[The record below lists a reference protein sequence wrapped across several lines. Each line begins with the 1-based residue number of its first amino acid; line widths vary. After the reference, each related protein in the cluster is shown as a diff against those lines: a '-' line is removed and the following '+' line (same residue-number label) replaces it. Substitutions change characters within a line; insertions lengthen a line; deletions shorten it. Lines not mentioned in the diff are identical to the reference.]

1 MKRPRLWINA
11 LVLSSCLLL
20 GSGQTTIYGAEQNT
34 AQAST
39 DPGTAQAPADPNT
52 AQASADPN
60 AAQAPADP
68 NAAQAP
74 TDPNAAETPKDPN
87 APPDSYNWEVQ
98 SDAIP
103 GWPTGPQVAA

>member
-34 AQAST
+34 AQAPT

-68 NAAQAP
+68 NAADHQRTQMP
-74 TDPNAAETPKDPN
+74 RLT
-87 APPDSYNWEVQ
+87 
-98 SDAIP
+98 AITGKSSP
-103 GWPTGPQVAA
+103 MPLPVGPQARR